1 MHVHYTAKRGS
12 KGGQRSKKWPRAW
25 IDKMKRVL
33 LNAHKTI
40 DKFPLKDHWVANANP
55 MVENGVG

>member
-1 MHVHYTAKRGS
+1 
-12 KGGQRSKKWPRAW
+12 
-25 IDKMKRVL
+25 MKRVL